1 MWGSSTYI
9 AMTIARQLVPKRCVA
24 PRKLTAHR
32 LAMAA
37 PKRQKPLMV
46 IALGANQGGM
56 RDATHNH
63 HGLSALSK
71 AVYSGG
77 ENEERERRGRGR
89 GRARGRGGARRRTRG

>member
-1 MWGSSTYI
+1 MEGRIVVRGGQNTREETYRRSGTRMWSSSTYI

-32 LAMAA
+32 FAMAA

-71 AVYSGG
+71 AVYSG
-77 ENEERERRGRGR
+77 
-89 GRARGRGGARRRTRG
+89 